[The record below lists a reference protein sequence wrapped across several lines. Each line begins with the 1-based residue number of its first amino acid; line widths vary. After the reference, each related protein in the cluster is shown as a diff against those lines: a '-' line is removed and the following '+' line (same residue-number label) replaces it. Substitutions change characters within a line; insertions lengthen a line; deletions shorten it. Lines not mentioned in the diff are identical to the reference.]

1 MSTIPSSIALE
12 SSKLYVYV
20 SGLLVQE
27 SVVLC
32 SVRVAG
38 GMAVGTVAWN
48 PPQDGSRVADF
59 IKEVFQG
66 E

>member
-1 MSTIPSSIALE
+1 MSTIPSSIGLE
-12 SSKLYVYV
+12 SSKLHVYF

-27 SVVLC
+27 SVVL
-32 SVRVAG
+32 SPVRVAG
-38 GMAVGTVAWN
+38 GMAAGTVFWN
-48 PPQDGSRVADF
+48 PQQDGSRVADF